1 MGVRGVL
8 EKLEWTTMSIE
19 LMQETMSELDVLARK
34 QRIEKNEIID
44 RAVKQYI
51 SQQKVRDLRVE
62 MERGYAEMANINFA
76 IACECTHVESEA
88 EDKNIRVLGG

>member
-1 MGVRGVL
+1 MRGVL
-8 EKLEWTTMSIE
+8 EKVKWTSVSVEIT
-19 LMQETMSELDVLARK
+19 QETMNELDEIVEK
-34 QRIEKNEIID
+34 ERIEKNEIIN

-51 SQQKVRDLRVE
+51 SQQKVHDLRIE

-76 IACECTHVESEA
+76 IACECTHVETEA